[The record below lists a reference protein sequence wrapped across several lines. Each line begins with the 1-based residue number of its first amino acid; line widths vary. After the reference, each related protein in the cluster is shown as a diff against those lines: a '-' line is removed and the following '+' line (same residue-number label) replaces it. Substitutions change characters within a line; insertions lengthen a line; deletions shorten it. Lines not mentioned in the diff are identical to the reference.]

1 MKRFLRLNKK
11 VTALA
16 TVAGLLLATVSAFGW
31 FVGGN
36 GEITLCIAIDPPHA
50 VRALDVNAG
59 ESCLATEE
67 TVVINQQGP
76 AGPAGPAGPQGP
88 AGAQG
93 PAGPQ
98 GPAGVTSVLAVH
110 RQSGPNI
117 PTAAT
122 ATVITMSNVP
132 PGNYVATAKTNLAKN
147 VTNNLSFTGTCN
159 LIVSP
164 PGGPTGTVDTWFE
177 GDDFNSAFVANLQRP
192 ITLNPSLSTA
202 YTVQLSCTLSGP
214 GAAAGWNASN
224 SSIILINVNNLT
236 ENEVNQ

>member
-93 PAGPQ
+93 AAGPQ

-132 PGNYVATAKTNLAKN
+132 PGNYVKQHSGANIPDAWRANGNRGHMVRGRRLQLRLRSQPSAADHAEPIALN
-147 VTNNLSFTGTCN
+147 RLHRAAQLHPQRTGRGSW
-159 LIVSP
+159 LERQQL
-164 PGGPTGTVDTWFE
+164 VDH
-177 GDDFNSAFVANLQRP
+177 P
-192 ITLNPSLSTA
+192 H
-202 YTVQLSCTLSGP
+202 
-214 GAAAGWNASN
+214 
-224 SSIILINVNNLT
+224 
-236 ENEVNQ
+236 